1 MDQFLGASHQEEIA
15 KQAQEQQLQQVETKT
30 IVPKDRR
37 STGARFEGR
46 AAHSI
51 PKEVGLIAGKR
62 EAVAELGNDEKRLDF
77 LVGRLQL
84 DDARRCCGEWRPHE
98 NVLERHRP

>member
-1 MDQFLGASHQEEIA
+1 MDQFLGASHQEE
-15 KQAQEQQLQQVETKT
+15 AQQRQQLQGETKT
-30 IVPKDRR
+30 IGPEGRR

-46 AAHSI
+46 AVHSI